1 MSNAY
6 NSAIVPP
13 LSKPS
18 QDPGPA
24 IEPRRAGE
32 AASAETKLAAL
43 VQDYGRLIAH
53 AIRRV
58 LGSAGLPDASD
69 IEQQVHIALWQQ
81 LRREQ
86 SIEYPAS
93 YVYKA
98 AVREAV
104 RAVRRCRA
112 RAEEPLESAPLQVA
126 GPASNADRLTDARRV
141 QEALAEA
148 LEAMAPD
155 RARAVRGHLAGF
167 NVEELMK
174 LYGWTYQRARNLIA
188 RGLADLRSELR
199 KRGLP

>member
-1 MSNAY
+1 MPSAY
-6 NSAIVPP
+6 NVAIVPP

-18 QDPGPA
+18 ADARQAPWNA
-24 IEPRRAGE
+24 EQLS
-32 AASAETKLAAL
+32 SAETKLAAL
-43 VQDYGRLIAH
+43 VQNYGRLIAQ

-58 LGSAGLPDASD
+58 IGPGGVPEPSD

-104 RAVRRCRA
+104 RAVRRYRA
-112 RAEEPLESAPLQVA
+112 RAEDPLEVAPVQA
-126 GPASNADRLTDARRV
+126 SGPETRADRLTDARRV
-141 QEALAEA
+141 QDAVAGALA
-148 LEAMAPD
+148 AMAPD

-167 NVEELMK
+167 SVEELMK

-188 RGLADLRSELR
+188 RGMNDLRTELR
-199 KRGLP
+199 ARGLP

>member
-1 MSNAY
+1 VLNAY
-6 NSAIVPP
+6 NIAIVSP

-18 QDPGPA
+18 ADARPA
-24 IEPRRAGE
+24 TAPRKAGE
-32 AASAETKLAAL
+32 LSSAETKLTAL
-43 VQDYGRLIAH
+43 VHDYGRLIAQ

-58 LGSAGLPDASD
+58 IGPGGVPESSD

-98 AVREAV
+98 AIREAV
-104 RAVRRCRA
+104 RAVRRYRT
-112 RAEEPLESAPLQVA
+112 RAEEPLESAPTQVS
-126 GPASNADRLTDARRV
+126 GPETRADRLTDARRV
-141 QEALAEA
+141 QDAVAEA
-148 LEAMAPD
+148 LRAMAPD

-167 NVEELMK
+167 SVEELMK

-188 RGLADLRSELR
+188 RGMADLRADLR
-199 KRGLP
+199 ARGLP

>member
-1 MSNAY
+1 VPNAY
-6 NSAIVPP
+6 NVAIVSP

-18 QDPGPA
+18 ADARQAPA
-24 IEPRRAGE
+24 PRNADE
-32 AASAETKLAAL
+32 LSSAEAKLAAL
-43 VQDYGRLIAH
+43 VHDYGKLIAQ

-58 LGSAGLPDASD
+58 IGPAGVPESSD

-86 SIEYPAS
+86 VIEYPAS

-104 RAVRRCRA
+104 RAVRRYRT
-112 RAEEPLESAPLQVA
+112 RAEEPLESAPLQVS
-126 GPASNADRLTDARRV
+126 GPESRADRLTDARRV
-141 QEALAEA
+141 QDAIAEA
-148 LEAMAPD
+148 LGAMAPD

-188 RGLADLRSELR
+188 RGMADLRAELR
-199 KRGLP
+199 SRGLP

>member
-6 NSAIVPP
+6 NPAIVPLP
-13 LSKPS
+13 KPS
-18 QDPGPA
+18 TDRGPA
-24 IEPRRAGE
+24 AEPRKPDAL
-32 AASAETKLAAL
+32 ASAETKLTTL

-58 LGSAGLPDASD
+58 LGPAGLPDASD

-86 SIEYPAS
+86 AIEYPAS

-98 AVREAV
+98 AVREAI

-112 RAEEPLESAPLQVA
+112 RAEEPLESAPLQIA
-126 GPASNADRLTDARRV
+126 GPESRADRLTDARRV

-167 NVEELMK
+167 KVEELMK

-188 RGLADLRSELR
+188 RGMADLRSELR
-199 KRGLP
+199 TRGLP

>member
-1 MSNAY
+1 MSSAY
-6 NSAIVPP
+6 NAAIVPP
-13 LSKPS
+13 LSRPS
-18 QDPGPA
+18 QDPDPA
-24 IEPRRAGE
+24 IEPRKADDV
-32 AASAETKLAAL
+32 ASAETKLTAL
-43 VQDYGRLIAH
+43 VHDYGRLIAH

-58 LGSAGLPDASD
+58 LGPAGLPDAPD
-69 IEQQVHIALWQQ
+69 IEQQVHMALWQQ

-86 SIEYPAS
+86 AIEYPAS

-104 RAVRRCRA
+104 RAVRRYRA
-112 RAEEPLESAPLQVA
+112 RAEEPLELAPLQIA
-126 GPASNADRLTDARRV
+126 GPATRADRLTDARRV
-141 QEALAEA
+141 QDALAEA
-148 LEAMAPD
+148 LGAMAPD

-188 RGLADLRSELR
+188 RGMADLRTELG

>member
-1 MSNAY
+1 
-6 NSAIVPP
+6 VPP

-18 QDPGPA
+18 SDSGPVA
-24 IEPRRAGE
+24 EPRQGDEVPSPAD
-32 AASAETKLAAL
+32 AKLTAL
-43 VQDYGRLIAH
+43 VHDYGRLIAQ

-58 LGSAGLPDASD
+58 VGHTGLPDVSD
-69 IEQQVHIALWQQ
+69 IEQQVHVALWQQ

-86 SIEYPAS
+86 AIEYPAS

-104 RAVRRCRA
+104 RAVRRYRA
-112 RAEEPLESAPLQVA
+112 RSEEPLESAPLQVA
-126 GPASNADRLTDARRV
+126 GPSTRADRLTDARRV
-141 QEALAEA
+141 QDALSEALH
-148 LEAMAPD
+148 AMAPE

-188 RGLADLRSELR
+188 RGMADLRTELR
-199 KRGLP
+199 ARGLP

>member
-1 MSNAY
+1 
-6 NSAIVPP
+6 VPP

-18 QDPGPA
+18 DTSPASQPRQGDEVPG
-24 IEPRRAGE
+24 
-32 AASAETKLAAL
+32 SADANLTAL
-43 VQDYGRLIAH
+43 VHDYGRLIAQ

-58 LGSAGLPDASD
+58 VGNAGMPDVAD
-69 IEQQVHIALWQQ
+69 IEQLVHVALWQQ

-86 SIEYPAS
+86 HIEYPAS

-104 RAVRRCRA
+104 RAVRRYRA

-126 GPASNADRLTDARRV
+126 GPTTRADRLTDARRV
-141 QEALAEA
+141 QDALAEA
-148 LEAMAPD
+148 LQAMAPD

-188 RGLADLRSELR
+188 RGMADLRTELR
-199 KRGLP
+199 ARGLP

>member
-6 NSAIVPP
+6 NVAIVP

-18 QDPGPA
+18 PDAGSAP
-24 IEPRRAGE
+24 PRQAE
-32 AASAETKLAAL
+32 EFSPAETKLAAL
-43 VQDYGRLIAH
+43 VDDYGRLIAQ

-58 LGSAGLPDASD
+58 VGPAGLPDASD

-86 SIEYPAS
+86 VIEYPAS

-104 RAVRRCRA
+104 RAVRRYRA
-112 RAEEPLESAPLQVA
+112 RAEEPLESAPPQLA
-126 GPASNADRLTDARRV
+126 GPEARADRLTDARRV
-141 QEALAEA
+141 QDALAEA
-148 LEAMAPD
+148 LGVMAPD
-155 RARAVRGHLAGF
+155 RAQAVRGHLAGF

-188 RGLADLRSELR
+188 RGMADLRAELR
-199 KRGLP
+199 TRGLP

>member
-1 MSNAY
+1 MANAY
-6 NSAIVPP
+6 NVAIVPP

-18 QDPGPA
+18 ADEA
-24 IEPRRAGE
+24 SAPRTAE
-32 AASAETKLAAL
+32 ELSSAETKLAAL
-43 VQDYGRLIAH
+43 VRDYGRLIAQ

-58 LGSAGLPDASD
+58 IGPGGLPEPSD

-104 RAVRRCRA
+104 RAVRRYRA
-112 RAEEPLESAPLQVA
+112 RAEDPLEAAPMQVS
-126 GPASNADRLTDARRV
+126 GPETRADRLTDARRV
-141 QEALAEA
+141 QDAVAEALA
-148 LEAMAPD
+148 AMAPD

-188 RGLADLRSELR
+188 RGMADLRVELR
-199 KRGLP
+199 SRGLP

>member
-1 MSNAY
+1 MSNTY
-6 NSAIVPP
+6 NAAIVPLP
-13 LSKPS
+13 KPS
-18 QDPGPA
+18 TDRGRAAEPGKA
-24 IEPRRAGE
+24 DEL
-32 AASAETKLAAL
+32 ASAESKLTAL
-43 VQDYGRLIAH
+43 VNDYGRLIAH

-58 LGSAGLPDASD
+58 LGPAGLPDAAD
-69 IEQQVHIALWQQ
+69 IEQQVHVALWQQ

-86 SIEYPAS
+86 AIEYPAS

-112 RAEEPLESAPLQVA
+112 RAEEPLESAPLQIA
-126 GPASNADRLTDARRV
+126 GPESRADRLTDARRV
-141 QEALAEA
+141 QDALAEA
-148 LEAMAPD
+148 FEAMAPD
-155 RARAVRGHLAGF
+155 RVRAVRGHLAGF

-188 RGLADLRSELR
+188 RGMADLRTELR